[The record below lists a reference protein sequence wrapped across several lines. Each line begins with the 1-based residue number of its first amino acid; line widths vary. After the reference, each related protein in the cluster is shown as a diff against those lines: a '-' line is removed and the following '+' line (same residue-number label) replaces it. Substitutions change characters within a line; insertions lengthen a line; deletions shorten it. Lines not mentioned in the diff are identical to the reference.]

1 MDQTPTPTN
10 NENKPFYQTKE
21 FWMEVL
27 RAAGVVVILAV
38 IVLAGITVYKKLND
52 SDKASDSDSES
63 RSGLVSRSGDRF
75 PKLKKGE
82 ELHIVV
88 TDIKNLCRDEN
99 LLIFDEGGKVEFTAL
114 NDEAKMIVSSGSAEG
129 KSFDELIKQMVTST
143 APLDASE
150 LLVSDYCM
158 IYDGYLDNSD
168 HSVGY
173 AYLELIL
180 GDNGYY
186 VFVQGLA
193 AGPEDP
199 SVVKARDFSK
209 RLEAFLKLT

>member
-52 SDKASDSDSES
+52 SDKSSDSDSEN

-99 LLIFDEGGKVEFTAL
+99 LLIFDEGGKVEFTV
-114 NDEAKMIVSSGSAEG
+114 NPKSVSRFIGQKKNNVRLLAERG
-129 KSFDELIKQMVTST
+129 INV
-143 APLDASE
+143 
-150 LLVSDYCM
+150 
-158 IYDGYLDNSD
+158 
-168 HSVGY
+168 
-173 AYLELIL
+173 
-180 GDNGYY
+180 
-186 VFVQGLA
+186 
-193 AGPEDP
+193 
-199 SVVKARDFSK
+199 VVKQDESLNLYEIRIQDQKFG
-209 RLEAFLKLT
+209 

>member
-1 MDQTPTPTN
+1 MDQTPMPNN

-27 RAAGVVVILAV
+27 RCAGVVVILAV
-38 IVLAGITVYKKLND
+38 IVLAGISVYKKLND
-52 SDKASDSDSES
+52 SDKASDSEN
-63 RSGLVSRSGDRF
+63 RSGLVSRSSDRI
-75 PKLKKGE
+75 PKLKKGND
-82 ELHIVV
+82 LHIVV

-114 NDEAKMIVSSGSAEG
+114 DDDAKMIVSSGSAEG
-129 KSFDELIKQMVTST
+129 KSFEELVKQMITST

-150 LLVSDYCM
+150 LLVSDYCV

-168 HSVGY
+168 HSLGY

-193 AGPEDP
+193 ADPEDP
-199 SVVKARDFSK
+199 SVAKARDFSK
-209 RLEAFLKLT
+209 RLESFLKLT

>member
-1 MDQTPTPTN
+1 MDQTPMPSN
-10 NENKPFYQTKE
+10 NENKPFYQTKD
-21 FWMEVL
+21 FWLEVL
-27 RAAGVVVILAV
+27 RGAGVVVILAV
-38 IVLAGITVYKKLND
+38 IVLACISVYKKLND
-52 SDKASDSDSES
+52 SDKTSDSES
-63 RSGLVSRSGDRF
+63 RSGLVSRSGDRM
-75 PKLKKGE
+75 PKLKKGND
-82 ELHIVV
+82 LHIVV

-114 NDEAKMIVSSGSAEG
+114 DDEAKMIVSAGSAEG

-150 LLVSDYCM
+150 LLVSDYCL

-173 AYLELIL
+173 AYLELIF

-193 AGPEDP
+193 ADPEDP
-199 SVVKARDFSK
+199 SVVRAREFSK
-209 RLEAFLKLT
+209 RLESFLKLT